1 MNGQWLPA
9 AGLLL
14 AAVLVVSASALPRL
28 PPHKDLGP
36 SPLASGPS
44 ALQGD
49 SKKIVLPS
57 LNALVTVLAGVFPS
71 AKRPGEAPGRKAG
84 ALFPEAPGDQQ
95 TLLGSLLD
103 LPLHSDQPAP
113 LGTSGVSDRATPR
126 PVPSAVAEPAA
137 HRAPESQPVSYVAG
151 PGEEILVTGSPE
163 IAATSPS
170 QASPQPLAWPV
181 GRHASSPN
189 AWVPSASG
197 ASNFSPGTAPLLTL
211 APKAPEKAVS
221 SAPQGPLAFTSISN
235 TAHSGLR
242 LTQKWSGVQSGSSTQ
257 WSFNVAIALSGTL
270 STVVI
275 SITATVVPT
284 LIPVTCTNVTITS
297 PGPSFPLHHR
307 SQNLFRD
314 ASASELPP
322 TTSGL
327 IFSVSSV
334 PPALPPLVVTG
345 MAALPWTV
353 QPGPVVPANAA
364 PLTTRSLGCVSGL
377 PAGCPSVPGGAASSQ
392 SSFLPHPGQ
401 AVSLQD
407 SGSPSPGPSRVT
419 HSVTFRI
426 TNEAFSAA
434 LGNPASLEYQLLSEN
449 IRHQLQSVYHEAFS
463 SFEGVGVLLFR

>member
-1 MNGQWLPA
+1 MVR
-9 AGLLL
+9 AGHG
-14 AAVLVVSASALPRL
+14 
-28 PPHKDLGP
+28 PH
-36 SPLASGPS
+36 S
-44 ALQGD
+44 
-49 SKKIVLPS
+49 
-57 LNALVTVLAGVFPS
+57 
-71 AKRPGEAPGRKAG
+71 
-84 ALFPEAPGDQQ
+84 
-95 TLLGSLLD
+95 
-103 LPLHSDQPAP
+103 
-113 LGTSGVSDRATPR
+113 
-126 PVPSAVAEPAA
+126 
-137 HRAPESQPVSYVAG
+137 
-151 PGEEILVTGSPE
+151 
-163 IAATSPS
+163 
-170 QASPQPLAWPV
+170 
-181 GRHASSPN
+181 
-189 AWVPSASG
+189 
-197 ASNFSPGTAPLLTL
+197 
-211 APKAPEKAVS
+211 
-221 SAPQGPLAFTSISN
+221 
-235 TAHSGLR
+235 AHSGLR

-307 SQNLFRD
+307 SQNLSRD

-434 LGNPASLEYQLLSEN
+434 FGNPASLEYQLLSEN

-463 SFEGVGVLLFR
+463 SFEGVGVLLFRPDSAAVNASLVFGGLAPGPSAREVLWTLYRKVKAAGKMLGNLSLDESSLASDGSNLTDLALETTSIHLTAMRPFQPPLLLPGSAPFVLLEKTILRQVTPVLSGFYTARPQEEPLLLFSNAGQWVGVYIEYKFQTPIGTHLPGLANHLARNIMDPAVQKSSIMANAGKAELVQYEVWLQILDQPLTKGLRDKSSPKSQKLRGMLMRWVKWGRGERREEQEAAVQL